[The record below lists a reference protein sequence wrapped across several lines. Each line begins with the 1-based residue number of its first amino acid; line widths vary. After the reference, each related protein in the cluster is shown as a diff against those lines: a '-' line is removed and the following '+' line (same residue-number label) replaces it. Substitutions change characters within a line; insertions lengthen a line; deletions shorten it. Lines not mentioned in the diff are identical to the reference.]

1 MTRIL
6 CAVLFI
12 AASVPGLTA
21 AQQPTQRQLDSL
33 GAEVRAL
40 RLRLDS
46 LRAAVA
52 RAAPI
57 RRPADT
63 ARAAVD
69 EDIASLRAAAAS
81 MVGRDTTQTAD
92 TVSARRFS
100 GRERNQ
106 AQLNPEIGA
115 TGDVRAY
122 ATTRGVQQENFDARE
137 FEVGFQSALD
147 PYSHTKI
154 FLSFESGGISVE
166 EGYAYWIGLP
176 GHLRVDLG
184 KYRQQ
189 FGELNRWHLHAVP
202 ELEYPLAIKTYLG
215 EDGLAGTGLSLY
227 HAFGG
232 LGTHEVTVQVTR
244 SSSDQL
250 FGNHGRP
257 TYLAHLLNFWQLN
270 RSTYMQLGGSILYG
284 TRPDTAL
291 RTRVAGLDLR
301 LTWRPP
307 SQALYREW
315 TVRGELLAFRK
326 QIAGVGPTRL
336 GGYVS
341 STYKMGQRWIA
352 GLAYNYVE
360 SPELGGAVTRQ
371 IIPSLTLWESEWVF
385 LRGQYRWEKA
395 PGLSATNQ
403 LAFQAVWAIGPHK
416 HETY

>member
-6 CAVLFI
+6 CAVLLI
-12 AASVPGLTA
+12 AASIPARSA
-21 AQQPTQRQLDSL
+21 AQQPAQRQLDSL
-33 GAEVRAL
+33 AAEVRAL

-52 RAAPI
+52 RTAPP
-57 RRPADT
+57 RRAADT
-63 ARAAVD
+63 AKVQVDDDLAA
-69 EDIASLRAAAAS
+69 LRAAAAAT
-81 MVGRDTTQTAD
+81 VGRDTTQTAD
-92 TVSARRFS
+92 TMSARRFS

-122 ATTRGVQQENFDARE
+122 ATTRGVQQENFEARE

-227 HAFGG
+227 RAFGG
-232 LGTHEVTVQVTR
+232 LGTHEATLQVTR
-244 SSSDQL
+244 SSSDEL
-250 FGNHGRP
+250 FGNSGRP

-284 TRPDTAL
+284 TRPDSAL
-291 RTRVAGLDLR
+291 RTRVAGLDFR

>member
-1 MTRIL
+1 
-6 CAVLFI
+6 
-12 AASVPGLTA
+12 
-21 AQQPTQRQLDSL
+21 
-33 GAEVRAL
+33 
-40 RLRLDS
+40 
-46 LRAAVA
+46 
-52 RAAPI
+52 
-57 RRPADT
+57 
-63 ARAAVD
+63 
-69 EDIASLRAAAAS
+69 
-81 MVGRDTTQTAD
+81 
-92 TVSARRFS
+92 VSAAGVFRP
-100 GRERNQ
+100 GPQ
-106 AQLNPEIGA
+106 
-115 TGDVRAY
+115 GD
-122 ATTRGVQQENFDARE
+122 NFVARE
-137 FEVGFQSALD
+137 FELGFQSALD

-154 FLSFESGGISVE
+154 FIAFENGSVGVE

-176 GHLRVDLG
+176 GHLRLDLG

-227 HAFGG
+227 RAFGG
-232 LGTHEVTVQVTR
+232 LGTHEVTLQVTR
-244 SSSDQL
+244 SASDEL
-250 FGNHGRP
+250 FGNSGRP

-284 TRPDTAL
+284 TRPDSAL
-291 RTRVAGLDLR
+291 RTRVAGLDFR

-307 SQALYREW
+307 SRALYREW

-371 IIPSLTLWESEWVF
+371 VIPSLTLWESEWVF

>member
-6 CAVLFI
+6 CAVLLI
-12 AASVPGLTA
+12 AASIPARSA

-33 GAEVRAL
+33 AAEVRAL
-40 RLRLDS
+40 RVRLDS
-46 LRAAVA
+46 LRAAVL
-52 RAAPI
+52 RAP
-57 RRPADT
+57 RRATDT
-63 ARAAVD
+63 ARAPVD
-69 EDIASLRAAAAS
+69 EDLAGLRAAAAAA
-81 MVGRDTTQTAD
+81 VGRDTTQTAD
-92 TVSARRFS
+92 TMSARRFS

-257 TYLAHLLNFWQLN
+257 TYLAHLLNFWQLT

-291 RTRVAGLDLR
+291 RTRVAGVDFR

-307 SQALYREW
+307 SAALYREW
-315 TVRGELLAFRK
+315 TVRGELLAFRQ
-326 QIAGVGPTRL
+326 QIAGIGPTRI

-341 STYKMGQRWIA
+341 STYKLGQRWIA

-360 SPELGGAVTRQ
+360 VPELGGAITRQ

-395 PGLSATNQ
+395 PGLTATNQ

>member
-12 AASVPGLTA
+12 AASVPTVTA
-21 AQQPTQRQLDSL
+21 AQQPAQRQLDSL
-33 GAEVRAL
+33 AAEVRAL
-40 RLRLDS
+40 RIRLDS

-69 EDIASLRAAAAS
+69 EDVASLRAAAAS

-122 ATTRGVQQENFDARE
+122 ATTRGVQRENFDARE

-166 EGYAYWIGLP
+166 EGYAYWIGVP
-176 GHLRVDLG
+176 GHLRLDLG

-215 EDGLAGTGLSLY
+215 DDGLAGTGLSLY

-232 LGTHEVTVQVTR
+232 LGTHEVTLQVTR

-250 FGNHGRP
+250 FGNSGRP
-257 TYLAHLLNFWQLN
+257 TYLAHVLNFWQLT

-291 RTRVAGLDLR
+291 RTRVAGVDFR

-307 SQALYREW
+307 SAALYREW
-315 TVRGELLAFRK
+315 TLRGELLAFRK
-326 QIAGVGPTRL
+326 QIGGIGPTRV

-360 SPELGGAVTRQ
+360 SPEFGTITRQ

-395 PGLSATNQ
+395 PGLTATNQ

>member
-1 MTRIL
+1 M
-6 CAVLFI
+6 
-12 AASVPGLTA
+12 A

-257 TYLAHLLNFWQLN
+257 TYLAHLLNFWQLT

-291 RTRVAGLDLR
+291 RTRVAGVDFR

-307 SQALYREW
+307 SAALYREW
-315 TVRGELLAFRK
+315 TVRGELLAFRQ
-326 QIAGVGPTRL
+326 QIAGIGPTRL

-360 SPELGGAVTRQ
+360 VPELGGAITRQ

-395 PGLSATNQ
+395 PGLNVTNQ